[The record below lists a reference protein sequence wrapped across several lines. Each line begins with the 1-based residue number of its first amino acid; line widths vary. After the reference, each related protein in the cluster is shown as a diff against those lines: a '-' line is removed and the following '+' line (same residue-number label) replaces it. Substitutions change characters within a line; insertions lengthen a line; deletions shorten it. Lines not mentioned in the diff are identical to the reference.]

1 MMATEVV
8 GAILA
13 GGLARRMGGGDKGLI
28 RVGGEPI
35 LKHVIGRLK
44 PQVDA
49 LILNA
54 NGDPARFGDFGL
66 PVSADPVEGYPG
78 PLAGVLAGLEWA
90 AREHEG
96 ARFVVTAA
104 GDTPFLPRDLVAR
117 LMAAMIA
124 EDAEMAVA
132 ASGGRSHPVFAL
144 WRVTLAE
151 PLRRAILAE
160 DIRKVDRFTA
170 RYRVATAAFADQP
183 IDPFFNINAPEDL
196 VEAERLWAARAG
208 P

>member
-1 MMATEVV
+1 MATEVV

-35 LKHVIGRLK
+35 LRHVIERLG

-49 LILNA
+49 MMLNA
-54 NGDPARFGDFGL
+54 NGDPARFADFGL
-66 PVSADPVEGYPG
+66 PVAGDSLEGHPG

-90 AREHEG
+90 GREHRQ

-104 GDTPFLPRDLVAR
+104 GDTPFLPRNLVAV
-117 LMAAMIA
+117 LVAAMA
-124 EDAEMAVA
+124 VERADMAVA

-144 WRVTLAE
+144 WPVTLAG
-151 PLRRAILAE
+151 PLRQAIVGE
-160 DIRKVDRFTA
+160 EIRKVDRFTA
-170 RYRVATAAFADQP
+170 RYRVATAVFDDQP
-183 IDPFFNINAPEDL
+183 IDPFFNINTPDELA
-196 VEAERLWAARAG
+196 EAGRLWERG
-208 P
+208 RW

>member
-28 RVGGEPI
+28 QLGGAPI
-35 LKHVIGRLK
+35 LRHVIERLK

-49 LILNA
+49 LMLNA
-54 NGDPARFGDFGL
+54 NGDPARFADFDL
-66 PVSADPVEGYPG
+66 PVAADPVEGHPG

-90 AREHEG
+90 AQDHG
-96 ARFVVTAA
+96 QACFVVTAA
-104 GDTPFLPRDLVAR
+104 GDTPFLPRNLVA
-117 LMAAMIA
+117 LLVAATAAMRA
-124 EDAEMAVA
+124 DMAVA

-144 WRVTLAE
+144 WPVTLAG
-151 PLRRAILAE
+151 PLRQAIVGE
-160 DIRKVDRFTA
+160 EIRKVDRFTA

-183 IDPFFNINAPEDL
+183 IDPFFNINTPDEL
-196 VEAERLWAARAG
+196 TEAERLWERG
-208 P
+208 RS

>member
-8 GAILA
+8 GTILA

-28 RVGGEPI
+28 RVSGEPI
-35 LKHVIGRLK
+35 LKHVTDRLK

-54 NGDPARFGDFGL
+54 NGDPARFGAFGL
-66 PVSADPVEGYPG
+66 PVSPDPVEGYPG
-78 PLAGVLAGLEWA
+78 PLAGVLAGLEWT
-90 AREHEG
+90 ARERGG
-96 ARFVVTAA
+96 AGFVVTAA

-117 LMAAMIA
+117 LMAAMVA

-144 WRVTLAE
+144 WPVRLAE
-151 PLRRAILAE
+151 PLRRAIVEE